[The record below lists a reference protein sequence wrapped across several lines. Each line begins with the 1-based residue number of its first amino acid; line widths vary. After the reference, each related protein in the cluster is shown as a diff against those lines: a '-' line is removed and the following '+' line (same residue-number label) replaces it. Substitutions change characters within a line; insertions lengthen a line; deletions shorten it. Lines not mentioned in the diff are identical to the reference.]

1 MEASNS
7 LSGLLFKNMPVVSN
21 APQSY
26 NAIIIPYG
34 YISGNDKLDASL
46 EHRQIDME
54 NSRSDQ
60 RWVLIANPVS
70 GRGRR
75 RHLVDQVAKQLQEA
89 GCTPEL
95 LWTTRRRHA
104 EELATIAVR
113 QGATHVVACGGD
125 GTIHE
130 VVNGLVASRPAPDA
144 VTLGVVPL
152 GRCNDLARTLNIP
165 CDLCS
170 GVQTL
175 LSASVRTID
184 LGKVAER
191 YFITVATLG
200 FDTVVSQ
207 YVAAG
212 RPPRFFTG
220 TTAYLYG
227 TLVNLLRY
235 QSVWVRLSGDL
246 NDFEGPV
253 FLVAIGNTS
262 FYGGG
267 MKIIPTAVVDD
278 GRLDLCLVRQ
288 LPRLDVVKMLPSV
301 FSGGHIKHPKVSM
314 HSFRKMEVTAK
325 ESIAIWADG
334 EPTSQTPAVFQVVPR
349 ALRVLAPEGVIA

>member
-1 MEASNS
+1 MLYNPII
-7 LSGLLFKNMPVVSN
+7 LSGHIL
-21 APQSY
+21 
-26 NAIIIPYG
+26 
-34 YISGNDKLDASL
+34 GNDRLDARS
-46 EHRQIDME
+46 EHRQIDMK
-54 NSRSDQ
+54 NFGSDQ

-70 GRGRR
+70 CRGRR
-75 RHLVDQVAKQLQEA
+75 HHLVAQVARRLQEA
-89 GCTPEL
+89 GRTPEL
-95 LWTTRRRHA
+95 LWTTGCGHA

-130 VVNGLVASRPAPDA
+130 VVNGLVASRLATDA

-152 GRCNDLARTLNIP
+152 GRCNDFARTLNIP

-170 GVQTL
+170 VVQTL
-175 LSASVRTID
+175 LSTSVRTID

-212 RPPRFFTG
+212 RSPRFLTG
-220 TTAYLYG
+220 TLAYLYG

-246 NDFEGPV
+246 DEFEGPV
-253 FLVAIGNTS
+253 FLAAIGNTS

-267 MKIIPTAVVDD
+267 MKITPTAVVDD
-278 GRLDLCLVRQ
+278 GWLDLCLIRQ
-288 LPRLDVVKMLPSV
+288 VPRLDVVKMLPSV

-314 HSFRKMEVTAK
+314 HSFQKMEVTAK
-325 ESIAIWADG
+325 ESMAIWADG
-334 EPTSQTPAVFQVVPR
+334 EPAAQTPAVFQVVPH
-349 ALRVLAPEGVIA
+349 ALRVLAPGGVIA